1 MFDPGSIPAKLIYFS
16 EKNIFFPE
24 MALAAII
31 VNPSFTIGDYERED
45 IVFFSPVLEQDIIGN
60 IYFKIFETYIFS

>member
-1 MFDPGSIPAKLIYFS
+1 
-16 EKNIFFPE
+16 

-31 VNPSFTIGDYERED
+31 FNPSFTIGDYERED